1 MTTGQTITTRHH
13 HLDNSITTRHHHHL
27 EYSITT
33 MHHHHLDY
41 SITTRHH
48 HHLDYSITTSHHHQ
62 FDQNINTRHHHH
74 LEYSIT
80 TRMTPIDVRQFF
92 LKVFKDT
99 SSYRLKNNIKENDY
113 LQLLIQLKEKYSE
126 ANKNLNEIWFNK
138 FTDEDIAAQ
147 ALTFFTDGYET
158 SANALIYTL
167 YQLALNP
174 HVQEKLRD
182 EITAGLEFTGGE
194 IKYEA
199 IQEMKY
205 LHMVTNMKELP
216 SGKTPLALPVKTK
229 ALGHLNSSE
238 DVTKSLRKYPPI
250 TYMNRICTKPY
261 DLPTV
266 SGGTYRV
273 EVGMPVVIP
282 TLALHHDPQYYPDPD
297 RFNPERFSDDNIQT
311 RPKYVYFPFGGGP
324 RICLGMRF
332 GEALMQC
339 GLVAILSSY
348 DVMKMEK
355 TPTALTHDPKAFF
368 FTPNE
373 KIWLDFKKRTS

>member
-1 MTTGQTITTRHH
+1 MVEIGEVNPHLRGGRVVNHLGKTTPVHPIEIRT
-13 HLDNSITTRHHHHL
+13 SISPSSAVEL
-27 EYSITT
+27 N
-33 MHHHHLDY
+33 
-41 SITTRHH
+41 
-48 HHLDYSITTSHHHQ
+48 TTSALS
-62 FDQNINTRHHHH
+62 NYAT
-74 LEYSIT
+74 EYWGAVTSK
-80 TRMTPIDVRQFF
+80 PPLKFF
-92 LKVFKDT
+92 PGYALV
-99 SSYRLKNNIKENDY
+99 E
-113 LQLLIQLKEKYSE
+113 
-126 ANKNLNEIWFNK
+126 
-138 FTDEDIAAQ
+138 FTDEDVAAQ

-194 IKYEA
+194 ITYEA

-205 LHMVTNMKELP
+205 LHMVCE
-216 SGKTPLALPVKTK
+216 
-229 ALGHLNSSE
+229 E
-238 DVTKSLRKYPPI
+238 SLRKYPPI

-273 EVGMPVVIP
+273 EVGMSVVIP

-297 RFNPERFSDDNIQT
+297 RFNPERFSEDSIQT

-324 RICLGMRF
+324 RICLAVELNTTSALANYATETGMRF

-339 GLVAILSSY
+339 GLVTILSSY
-348 DVMKMEK
+348 DVTKMEK
-355 TPTALTHDPKAFF
+355 TPSALTHDPKAFF
-368 FTPNE
+368 FAPNE
-373 KIWLDFKKRTS
+373 EIWLDFQKRTS

>member
-1 MTTGQTITTRHH
+1 MDQQVRPGGVNVHALIERF
-13 HLDNSITTRHHHHL
+13 SINAV
-27 EYSITT
+27 
-33 MHHHHLDY
+33 
-41 SITTRHH
+41 
-48 HHLDYSITTSHHHQ
+48 TSCAYGLRGEAFNDPNAEFYKIGKSFMQPSFKKWLAHMCIILAPWLAS
-62 FDQNINTRHHHH
+62 FFKIG
-74 LEYSIT
+74 
-80 TRMTPIDVRQFF
+80 MTPIDVRKFF
-92 LKVFKDT
+92 LRILKDA
-99 SSYRLKNNIKENDY
+99 SSYRLMNNIKENDY

-126 ANKNLNEIWFNK
+126 ANKNINEIWFNK

-182 EITAGLEFTGGE
+182 EITAGLENTEGE
-194 IKYEA
+194 IITYEA
-199 IQEMKY
+199 IQELKY
-205 LHMVTNMKELP
+205 LHMVCE
-216 SGKTPLALPVKTK
+216 
-229 ALGHLNSSE
+229 E
-238 DVTKSLRKYPPI
+238 SLRKYPPI

-273 EVGMPVVIP
+273 EVGMSVVIP
-282 TLALHHDPQYYPDPD
+282 TLALHHDPQYYSEPD
-297 RFNPERFSDDNIQT
+297 RFNPERFSEDNIQT

-332 GEALMQC
+332 GEALMKC

-368 FTPNE
+368 FAPNE
-373 KIWLDFKKRTS
+373 EIWLDFKKRTS